1 MLCINAEKE
10 NIRMHK
16 TAIAVCALICIAI
29 GAYAFAGE
37 RLIDH
42 PIQCYSKSRMCGD
55 CPYDST
61 LVGKIT
67 YDPMPRYQK
76 ESAMDIEYYCGFDSD
91 RDVLLRVR
99 GEWWT
104 YTISEYVHVWPGPV
118 HKGDTLR
125 ARLTI
130 KPLQVGGVR
139 PEFAVIEQSK
149 YAFPDSVAE
158 LQIPRAILRGHFML
172 GADGR
177 VLGMNSVGTNE
188 GYATFLGPMPEVM
201 AESLIFWRD
210 PKPPAGIFEPDR
222 GGDIRYK
229 YFALKTVLYT
239 RPDDFGYLRVR
250 CEVSP
255 YHDYAAGIAFC
266 VSADSRILIKDLS
279 PAFASSAK
287 TSDTIGF
294 SFDCKATKAGLMRM
308 TLRFST
314 LNPDSGNPHGIEIG
328 RQDGK
333 LSIKQDI
340 YLGYDDNMT
349 LLLTS
354 GKELY
359 VYLRYPPAGNLL
371 RSHDGYKVEGQMDW
385 RLLWAEVQW
394 KEGKQID
401 YCGAGS
407 NDVMHYGRR

>member
-1 MLCINAEKE
+1 MLSANGEREGIG
-10 NIRMHK
+10 MHK

-37 RLIDH
+37 SLINH
-42 PIQCYSKSRMCGD
+42 PINCYKKSKMCVE

-76 ESAMDIEYYCGFDSD
+76 ESALDIEYYCDFDSD
-91 RDVLLRVR
+91 RDVLLRVG

-104 YTISEYVHVWPGPV
+104 YTISEYVHVRPGPV

-130 KPLQVGGVR
+130 KPLRVGGVR
-139 PEFAVIEQSK
+139 PEFAVIEQMT

-158 LQIPRAILRGHFML
+158 LQIPRATLRGHFML
-172 GADGR
+172 DVDGQ
-177 VLGMNSVGTNE
+177 VLGMNSVATNKE
-188 GYATFLGPMPEVM
+188 YTTFLGPMPKVM

-222 GGDIRYK
+222 GGGIRYK

-266 VSADSRILIKDLS
+266 VSADSRIVIKNISPSYAS
-279 PAFASSAK
+279 PAGI
-287 TSDTIGF
+287 SDTIEF

-308 TLRFST
+308 ALIFST

-328 RQDGK
+328 YPDEK

-354 GKELY
+354 GKEVY
-359 VYLRYPPAGNLL
+359 FYLRYPPAGNLL

-394 KEGKQID
+394 KKGKQID
-401 YCGAGS
+401 YCGVGS
-407 NDVMHYGRR
+407 NDVMHHGTE